1 MAFLSTTAFPK
12 SVRFPTRLQDEDH
25 VRMLF
30 AEVFSNPDVV
40 DQDSYGPEFNQA
52 RLLGDLF
59 EAVLASTQAI
69 EALLDAAS
77 SARAN
82 AFDAA
87 ATGRNDPDDFMP
99 PMLQVT
105 VDEYRWAHLIRMLP
119 LIERGMPIVHK
130 NFNVANE
137 VMFSDLVLRQKH
149 LGAVL
154 RLMSWEEAKS
164 MNGEPLQPSVVAMS
178 AALMDAFLKAGFL
191 ESDSP
196 GVTAL
201 AVNDQPSALQ
211 VAIHCGN
218 QGITQSLLDFGVDLR
233 RLPTK
238 VVDFVE
244 ARRPRLRVQ
253 PGDVAGYLDACAVHQ
268 PHTVALVTAAL
279 MRAQIKESSL
289 GAGACTGEVVDPQRA
304 MRVSRRA
311 L

>member
-1 MAFLSTTAFPK
+1 MASLSTTALPK
-12 SVRFPTRLQDEDH
+12 SNRLPTRLLDEGH

-30 AEVFSNPDVV
+30 VEVFSNPDVI
-40 DQDSYGPEFNQA
+40 DQDSYGPKFNQA
-52 RLLGDLF
+52 RLLGELF
-59 EAVLASTQAI
+59 EALLTSTNAI

-77 SARAN
+77 NARMN
-82 AFDAA
+82 ALGAA

-105 VDEYRWAHLIRMLP
+105 VDEYRWGHVIRMPP

-137 VMFSDLVLRQKH
+137 VMFSDLVLRQLH

-178 AALMDAFLKAGFL
+178 ATLMDGFLNAGFL
-191 ESDSP
+191 EQDSP
-196 GVTAL
+196 GVSAL
-201 AVNDQPSALQ
+201 AVSDQPSALQ

-218 QGITQSLLDFGVDLR
+218 QGITQSLLDFDVDLR

-244 ARRPRLRVQ
+244 ARKPQFRVQ
-253 PGDVAGYLDACAVHQ
+253 PGDLAGYLDACAVHQ
-268 PHTVALVTAAL
+268 PHTVALATAAL
-279 MRAQIKESSL
+279 MRVRIKESSQEV
-289 GAGACTGEVVDPQRA
+289 GANHMGETHPSRA
-304 MRVSRRA
+304 LRVSRMG